1 MVALYRGGWIDTLSR
16 VGCVW
21 MDASSRGDWRDALSR
36 GDWMDTLNMGGWMD
50 ALRRGGW
57 MNALSR
63 LVGWMR

>member
-1 MVALYRGGWIDTLSR
+1 
-16 VGCVW
+16 
-21 MDASSRGDWRDALSR
+21 
-36 GDWMDTLNMGGWMD
+36 MDTLNMGGWMD

>member
-1 MVALYRGGWIDTLSR
+1 M
-16 VGCVW
+16 
-21 MDASSRGDWRDALSR
+21 DALSR
-36 GDWMDTLNMGGWMD
+36 GDWMYTVNMRGWMD

>member
-1 MVALYRGGWIDTLSR
+1 
-16 VGCVW
+16 
-21 MDASSRGDWRDALSR
+21 
-36 GDWMDTLNMGGWMD
+36 MDTLNMGGWVD

>member
-1 MVALYRGGWIDTLSR
+1 M
-16 VGCVW
+16 
-21 MDASSRGDWRDALSR
+21 DALSR
-36 GDWMDTLNMGGWMD
+36 GDWMYTVNMRCWMD

>member
-1 MVALYRGGWIDTLSR
+1 M
-16 VGCVW
+16 
-21 MDASSRGDWRDALSR
+21 DALSR
-36 GDWMDTLNMGGWMD
+36 GDWMYTLNMGGGMD